1 MIMAFQQFS
10 IIAPLANLL
19 ILPIIP
25 FIMLLTAIAGF
36 VAWLLPAIVSV
47 AGWLPE
53 QLLRLQIAI
62 IDWCANIP
70 WALEKPSW
78 QWWGAL
84 LYIIVVAGAVAYM
97 KYRSKYKLYNA
108 SLVE

>member
-1 MIMAFQQFS
+1 
-10 IIAPLANLL
+10 
-19 ILPIIP
+19 
-25 FIMLLTAIAGF
+25 MLLTAIAGF
-36 VAWLLPAIVSV
+36 ATWLIPPLAGIV
-47 AGWLPE
+47 GWIPE
-53 QLLRLQIAI
+53 QLLRLQVAI

-78 QWWGAL
+78 EWWGVAA
-84 LYIIVVAGAVAYM
+84 YVVVVAAATAYM